1 MRNSSTP
8 VRVLMLL
15 ESPFPTTGG
24 GGAES
29 QVRTL
34 ALALRAR
41 GHEVTVLTPMLE
53 SGPQRTVDD
62 VEGIPVRRISYP
74 RIPAVGSLILWTRL
88 AGFLFRNR
96 NNFDAWH
103 VHIAHYLGAIA
114 CVIGRWLGIPVIVKF
129 SGQWELD
136 SGLLARDA
144 SWPMRIAKGGLAK
157 ARVYQAISRRIAG
170 EIVARGLPTDRT
182 ATVPNAVDVSRFQ
195 PRAGARD
202 PALPFTAVYVGRL
215 QCHKGLDTLVA
226 AWAQA
231 FRGRDDVRLELVGQG
246 EDETALREQADAA
259 GVANQIEFLG
269 HRSDVE
275 NVLAAADVAVLP
287 SLIEGLSNSLLEFM
301 ASGLPV
307 IASRVSGSEDLI
319 VTGSNGW
326 LFDVGDRDGCANALV
341 EAVAM
346 DRDALAALGR
356 QARLDVEAA
365 AGLDGVLDRLL
376 ALYRGAL
383 PVEGVVE
390 IANHSASAI
399 ARCAAPSNVTPL
411 RRVG

>member
-1 MRNSSTP
+1 MTNSATSL
-8 VRVLMLL
+8 RILMLL
-15 ESPFPTTGG
+15 ESPFPAKGG

-41 GHEVTVLTPMLE
+41 GHAVTVLTPMLKA
-53 SGPQRTVDD
+53 GPQHAVEE
-62 VEGIPVRRISYP
+62 VEGIPVRRIGYP
-74 RIPAVGSLILWTRL
+74 RIPAIGSLVLWARL
-88 AGFLFRNR
+88 VGYLLRNR
-96 NNFDAWH
+96 NHFDAWH

-114 CVIGRWLGIPVIVKF
+114 CVIGKWLGIPVIVKF

-144 SWPMRIAKGGLAK
+144 RWPMRLAK
-157 ARVYQAISRRIAG
+157 RCLIHARVYQAISRRIAG

-182 ATVPNAVDVSRFQ
+182 ATLPNAVDLSRFQ
-195 PRAGARD
+195 PRTGVHAQD
-202 PALPFTAVYVGRL
+202 LPFTAVYVGRL

-231 FRGRDDVRLELVGQG
+231 FPGRRDVRLELVGRG
-246 EDETALREQADAA
+246 ADEPALRAQAHAA
-259 GVANQIEFLG
+259 GVGDHIHFLG
-269 HRSDVE
+269 HRNDVE
-275 NVLAAADVAVLP
+275 NVLAHADVSVLP
-287 SLIEGLSNSLLEFM
+287 SLIEGLSNSLLESM

-319 VTGSNGW
+319 VTGRNGW
-326 LFDVGDRDGCANALV
+326 LFEVGDREGCAKALRD
-341 EAVAM
+341 AAAM
-346 DRDALAALGR
+346 DRHALAALGR
-356 QARLDVEAA
+356 QARLDVAAA

-383 PVEGVVE
+383 PVDGVVDV
-390 IANHSASAI
+390 ANHSMNSDARRAASTTI
-399 ARCAAPSNVTPL
+399 SPL
-411 RRVG
+411 HRVG

>member
-1 MRNSSTP
+1 MRDRQAP

-15 ESPFPTTGG
+15 ESPFPTRGG

-34 ALALRAR
+34 SLALRAR
-41 GHEVTVLTPMLE
+41 GHDVSVLTPMLE
-53 SGPQRTVDD
+53 SGPQLAIDTI
-62 VEGIPVRRISYP
+62 EGIPVRRIAYP
-74 RIPAVGSLILWTRL
+74 HIALFGSLVLWTRL
-88 AGFLFRNR
+88 GVFLFRNR
-96 NNFDAWH
+96 KNFDAWH

-114 CVIGRWLGIPVIVKF
+114 CVLGRQFGIPVIVKF

-136 SGLLARDA
+136 SGLLARNADW
-144 SWPMRIAKGGLAK
+144 SMRLAKRGLAQ
-157 ARVYQAISRRIAG
+157 ARVYQAISRRIAS
-170 EIVARGLPTDRT
+170 EIISRGLPTDRT
-182 ATVPNAVDVSRFQ
+182 AAVPNAVDVSRFK
-195 PRAGARD
+195 PRSAAPD
-202 PALPFTAVYVGRL
+202 SALPFTAVYVGRL
-215 QCHKGLDTLVA
+215 QCHKGLDTLIA

-231 FRGRDDVRLELVGQG
+231 FRDRDDVRLHLVGQG
-246 EDETALREQADAA
+246 EDESALRAQAAVA
-259 GVANQIEFLG
+259 GVANHVEFLG
-269 HRSDVE
+269 HRDDVE
-275 NVLAAADVAVLP
+275 AVLAAADVAVLP

-319 VTGSNGW
+319 VTGRNGW
-326 LFDVGDRDGCANALV
+326 LFDVSDRDGCASAL
-341 EAVAM
+341 ADAAAM
-346 DRDALAALGR
+346 ERNELAALGR

-383 PVEGVVE
+383 PVAGVVAVE
-390 IANHSASAI
+390 LD
-399 ARCAAPSNVTPL
+399 AAVDAVPSNVTPI